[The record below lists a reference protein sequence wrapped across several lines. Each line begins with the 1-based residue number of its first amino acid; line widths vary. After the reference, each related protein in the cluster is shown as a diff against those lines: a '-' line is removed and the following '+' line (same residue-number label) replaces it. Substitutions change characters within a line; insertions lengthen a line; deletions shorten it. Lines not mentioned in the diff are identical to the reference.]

1 METKKCGD
9 CLFYIPECKCSENS
23 VLDSEYGFC
32 SEQVI
37 KLKNF
42 TKHEHTE
49 ASRDACTMFKEK

>member
-1 METKKCGD
+1 MDTKKCGD
-9 CLFYIPECKCSENS
+9 CRFYISECKCSENS
-23 VLDSEYGFC
+23 VLDSDYGVC

-42 TKHEHTE
+42 TMHEHTE